1 MYFDIFNIKKYGEKM
16 QRLIFFLTMFFLFIN
31 IYSDTIV
38 LKDEQTF
45 KADVVGFDSYYLTLR
60 LPDNQEI
67 SIPWNEIKHIKH
79 TTTAKNWMEDIYIT
93 SDDVTVST
101 LVTPLSADIAFQK
114 SIFPGLI
121 IHGAG
126 HFYAKDQNTGFM
138 LLSMEIVSVLL
149 MTISFSEMLS
159 PVEKDQSFNV
169 TKIIFYSGLTVFG
182 GTWLYDLIF
191 SSGAVQKYNQENQDK
206 FLIKENKNN
215 ENSAGQ

>member
-1 MYFDIFNIKKYGEKM
+1 M
-16 QRLIFFLTMFFLFIN
+16 IFFALFFLFIN
-31 IYSDTIV
+31 IYSDTII

-45 KADVVGFDSYYLTLR
+45 EADVISFDSYYLIIK

-67 SIPWNEIKHIKH
+67 SIPWNEVKHIKH

-101 LVTPLSADIAFQK
+101 LVAPLSTDIAFQK

-126 HFYAKDQNTGFM
+126 HFYAKDQDTGFM

-149 MTISFSEMLS
+149 MTISFSEIIS

-169 TKIIFYSGLTVFG
+169 TKVIFYSGLAVFG
-182 GTWLYDLIF
+182 GSWLYDLIF
-191 SSGAVQKYNQENQDK
+191 SSGAVQRYNQENQDK

-215 ENSAGQ
+215 ENSVRQ

>member
-1 MYFDIFNIKKYGEKM
+1 MR
-16 QRLIFFLTMFFLFIN
+16 RLMIFFALFFLFIN
-31 IYSDTIV
+31 IYSDTII

-45 KADVVGFDSYYLTLR
+45 EADVISFDSYYLIIK

-67 SIPWNEIKHIKH
+67 SIPWNEVKHIKH

-101 LVTPLSADIAFQK
+101 LVAPLSTDIAFQK

-126 HFYAKDQNTGFM
+126 HFYAKDQDTGFM

-149 MTISFSEMLS
+149 MTISFSEIIS

-169 TKIIFYSGLTVFG
+169 TKVIFYSGLAVFG
-182 GTWLYDLIF
+182 GSWLYDLIF
-191 SSGAVQKYNQENQDK
+191 SSGAVQRYNQENQDK

-215 ENSAGQ
+215 ENSVRQ